1 MTERLLRENC
11 TDVCMVRGHK
21 LAAHHTNVCKFSQL
35 FARFEGDVSLS
46 NLAIFNY
53 QGALSSGVDGFF
65 LTCP

>member
-1 MTERLLRENC
+1 MTERLLREIF

>member
-1 MTERLLRENC
+1 MLRENF

-46 NLAIFNY
+46 NLAIF
-53 QGALSSGVDGFF
+53 
-65 LTCP
+65 